1 MQQAPAKG
9 RPQQPVLFGGPLFV
23 LYKALAAA
31 SDRLTAFHEAMGV
44 FLGALAVGVGS
55 NLYALWRDRPAQVPL
70 TPGVL
75 ILVPGSVGFRS
86 LEDGRKVRYF
96 KSNGEVVDA

>member
-1 MQQAPAKG
+1 M
-9 RPQQPVLFGGPLFV
+9 
-23 LYKALAAA
+23 
-31 SDRLTAFHEAMGV
+31 
-44 FLGALAVGVGS
+44 AVGVGS

-86 LEDGRKVRYF
+86 LASLLDRQVISGIDMAFTMVLVATALVAGILVANEIVPRRK
-96 KSNGEVVDA
+96 SG